1 MGAQAGRSASAPVPT
16 HTQVGGRG
24 ARLIRLGVL
33 LGVLAAAF

>member
-1 MGAQAGRSASAPVPT
+1 MGAQAGTRQAGAPT
-16 HTQVGGRG
+16 HTYVRGGRG

>member
-1 MGAQAGRSASAPVPT
+1 MGAQAGRSAYTYVCEG
-16 HTQVGGRG
+16 GGRG